1 MKRLIMLA
9 VLCAFVLSA
18 AAASAADIKAS
29 GAFTVEAVWKSNWNF
44 TDGSRDD
51 VASSAFD
58 IEQRA
63 DVVFEFIA
71 NENLKGVLF
80 LRYGTGKWGQ
90 GSFALGA
97 GDGGQTL
104 STAAAGAPISGSR
117 IAVRRAY
124 IDFNW
129 PDTTINVKA
138 GYQAVTLP
146 NAFGGGSMILDE
158 EVASAVV
165 SGAITDNVGY
175 LFGFARAATGTDLDA
190 TAATLQ
196 QNQANADVWVA
207 ALPMNFEG
215 FNVAPFGAVAAL
227 GKGFTG
233 ANSAGLQ
240 SLNATTAAGKDTFDT
255 AYWLGAAFTMDLFD
269 PFVLKADVNYGKVTS
284 DIKNNEKDGW
294 LFDAALEYKGFDFMT
309 PELFFVYTTGE
320 DDNSSKGNGSE
331 RMPIIQASNWAV
343 GSFFFGGDTL
353 LDGSFPGAGAG
364 RPTYLGFWALGLSLK
379 DIQSFADG
387 LTHTAHF
394 IYAKGTNDKNIG
406 SAYTNLNAGATT
418 TNTNVAYGRTLTEK
432 DSLIEIDFNTAY
444 KVYDELTLTLDLG
457 YINLDAKSSVWN
469 FNGANQKR
477 KGGDAWKVST
487 GVVYAF

>member
-44 TDGSRDD
+44 GDKGIKDND
-51 VASSAFD
+51 SSVFD

-97 GDGGQTL
+97 GDGGQTT
-104 STAAAGAPISGSR
+104 SGTAVSGSR

-175 LFGFARAATGTDLDA
+175 LFGFARAATGNDFST
-190 TAATLQ
+190 TAATSRDPES
-196 QNQANADVWVA
+196 NADVWVA

-215 FNVAPFGAVAAL
+215 FNIAPFGAFAVL
-227 GKGFTG
+227 GDQLQ
-233 ANSAGLQ
+233 AGQTAQGLR
-240 SLNATTAAGKDTFDT
+240 SMNATDITGKDSFDA

-284 DIKNNEKDGW
+284 DVKQNEKDGW

-320 DDNSSKGNGSE
+320 DDNASKGNGSE

-353 LDGSFPGAGAG
+353 LDGSFPGAAGG

-406 SAYTNLNAGATT
+406 AAYNTGAT
-418 TNTNVAYGRTLTEK
+418 NNYNVAYGRTLTEK

-457 YINLDAKSSVWN
+457 YINLDAKSSVWTTAATN
-469 FNGANQKR
+469 TQ
-477 KGGDAWKVST
+477 KGGDAWKIST